1 MLIEI
6 DMHSSIPI
14 YKQLKTAIISG
25 ILSGQLNEGDGLP
38 SVRQLASDLSINL
51 HTVRKVYEMLC
62 EEGYIRIHRSKGTEV
77 CRPPKLYE
85 EDLTVFKSLLLPI
98 IIELRAR
105 NIGQK
110 RYGELMNELWE
121 KSMTGGTANE

>member
-25 ILSGQLNEGDGLP
+25 ILSGQLHEGDNLP
-38 SVRQLASDLSINL
+38 SIRQLSSDLGINL

-62 EEGYIRIHRSKGTEV
+62 DEGYIKIHRSKGAEV
-77 CRPPKLYE
+77 CRPPKLDKKDLAVFE
-85 EDLTVFKSLLLPI
+85 ELLLPI

-105 NIGQK
+105 DIGK
-110 RYGELMNELWE
+110 ERFAVLMNDLWE
-121 KSMTGGTANE
+121 KSIEGGNSHE

>member
-14 YKQLKTAIISG
+14 YKQLKTAIVSG
-25 ILSGQLNEGDGLP
+25 ILSGELHEGNNLP
-38 SVRQLASDLSINL
+38 SIRQLASDLGINL

-62 EEGYIRIHRSKGTEV
+62 DEGYIKIHRSKGAEISS
-77 CRPPKLYE
+77 PPKLDK
-85 EDLTVFKSLLLPI
+85 EDLSVFEKLLLPI

-105 NIGQK
+105 DIGK
-110 RYGELMNELWE
+110 ERFTVLMNELWE
-121 KSMTGGTANE
+121 KSIEGGNCYE